1 MPPARKSSKAAQ
13 KGLHKKRDKIST
25 GTEGMYGGF
34 NNRADYD
41 NWLANQSGPSYD
53 LERERLANVKTID
66 FRVSTCPYILKFLPQ
81 NLL

>member
-1 MPPARKSSKAAQ
+1 
-13 KGLHKKRDKIST
+13 
-25 GTEGMYGGF
+25 MYGGF